1 MGSNALRITDLVW
14 TFLKPVIRPG
24 DTVMD
29 ATAGNG
35 NDTVGLAECV
45 GETGKVLAFDIQ
57 KIAIEKTEALLLK
70 NGLSRQVE
78 LILDDHG
85 NFEKYFKNAGL
96 SSFKAVMINLGYLPG
111 GSRDLV
117 TKTETSLRLLGK
129 CLQYLEDDGM
139 ITVCLYP
146 GHPEGE
152 KETAT
157 LLAWAKK
164 LDSPFIAHHFK
175 TLNRHQ
181 PPSLLIIQKMRV
193 S

>member
-35 NDTVGLAECV
+35 NDTLGLAECV
-45 GETGKVLAFDIQ
+45 GEQGKVFSFDIQ
-57 KIAIEKTEALLLK
+57 KIAIEKTGDLLLK

-78 LILDDHG
+78 LILDDHSH
-85 NFEKYFKNAGL
+85 FEKYLKKAGF
-96 SSFKAVMINLGYLPG
+96 SSIKAVVINLGYLPG

-117 TKTETSLRLLGK
+117 TKTETSLKLLEK

-146 GHPEGE
+146 GHPEGQ
-152 KETAT
+152 KEALA
-157 LLAWAKK
+157 LLAWAEG
-164 LDSPFIAHHFK
+164 LNSPFIAHHFR
-175 TLNRHQ
+175 TLNRNQ